1 MIKVAVTGAN
11 GYIGKEFIKMASDTP
26 KIELIALSR
35 DHIDIE
41 DVQWRH
47 YDLSMDQ
54 LNLPDSLDI
63 IVHLASSTTSHDL
76 SSDIEIFATKMLLLE
91 AKKSNANFIFV
102 SSQTAAEQGSRYA
115 RSKWQIEQLVRDYGG
130 IILRPGLVYGGPLEG
145 LYGRIVH
152 LVSILPILP
161 NFGNI
166 ARIQVIH
173 IHDLCSILCRLL
185 VDKSLNQ
192 STIMVAESSWMSF
205 RAFLD
210 AIAKYRL
217 RKKRYFISISANLI
231 FILQRRFP
239 HYKPLESLTSLF
251 TLPYM
256 STEKSLKK
264 LEISLRDVR
273 DGLTSLRQNNRSLI
287 LEGVIIYRYLVGK
300 NSSYFSV
307 RCYVRAIKT
316 LKNNTLLNVPLLVK
330 LFPSM
335 LGAYEYAERFE
346 RMNESELIWRVSAAS
361 RLLEATVS
369 GGKNYLD
376 STNQSPLLNSI
387 AALTWISI
395 CEATY
400 RLLGLTIFILRKLYL
415 IPQMKLFNE

>member
-1 MIKVAVTGAN
+1 
-11 GYIGKEFIKMASDTP
+11 
-26 KIELIALSR
+26 
-35 DHIDIE
+35 
-41 DVQWRH
+41 
-47 YDLSMDQ
+47 
-54 LNLPDSLDI
+54 
-63 IVHLASSTTSHDL
+63 
-76 SSDIEIFATKMLLLE
+76 
-91 AKKSNANFIFV
+91 
-102 SSQTAAEQGSRYA
+102 
-115 RSKWQIEQLVRDYGG
+115 
-130 IILRPGLVYGGPLEG
+130 
-145 LYGRIVH
+145 
-152 LVSILPILP
+152 
-161 NFGNI
+161 
-166 ARIQVIH
+166 
-173 IHDLCSILCRLL
+173 
-185 VDKSLNQ
+185 
-192 STIMVAESSWMSF
+192 
-205 RAFLD
+205 
-210 AIAKYRL
+210 
-217 RKKRYFISISANLI
+217 
-231 FILQRRFP
+231 
-239 HYKPLESLTSLF
+239 PLESLTSLF